1 MSDNH
6 QVVVDLGVELAK
18 RVDQSI
24 ADIAS
29 LVSDRQEVLYLVSV
43 ALSVSFSRVV
53 GTTIDG
59 VGDITNE
66 KQVRLATR
74 SFFEDVLYEQAVEH
88 ILTTGKVVGARP

>member
-43 ALSVSFSRVV
+43 ALSVLFSRVV

-74 SFFEDVLYEQAVEH
+74 SFFEDVLYEQTVEH